1 MTPGES
7 TQLTTLTNEVKGLRA
22 DLRVFH
28 TKLFGDDDGET
39 AQGRI
44 PRLEAKVAA
53 HERKLARWEPI
64 HFALRGVWLLLVG
77 AAGYFADHFLPFK
90 GH

>member
-1 MTPGES
+1 MTPVES

-28 TKLFGDDDGET
+28 TKLFGDDDGENT
-39 AQGRI
+39 QGRI

-64 HFALRGVWLLLVG
+64 HFILRGAWLLLVA
-77 AAGYFADHFLPFK
+77 AAGYLVNHFLPLR